1 VFSDDDESV
10 RRMKGPTRPVNA
22 LADRM
27 EVLAALEMVDGVTS
41 FSEDTPAMIIERVD
55 PGVLVKGEDWKDKGV
70 VGRKWVESCGGK
82 VILAPLLPGRSTR
95 SIQQRD
101 GGGPASC

>member
-70 VGRKWVESCGGK
+70 VGRKWVESSAAK
-82 VILAPLLPGRSTR
+82 
-95 SIQQRD
+95 
-101 GGGPASC
+101 